1 LGDRKIQ
8 TRTQNKPPL
17 FAPSF
22 ASIVRIG
29 LILSAVFDLY
39 VFVYHQRV
47 LDNFTALGL
56 VSIPIADLMLV
67 ILFILIPRIA
77 APIVASSILTTTL
90 LVGDL
95 LTIRLG
101 STTSYISLS
110 LFGLVAFDALLITQF
125 LIGVASLLTTR
136 RSANVPIGTEED
148 IQKRE
153 KSGE

>member
-1 LGDRKIQ
+1 M
-8 TRTQNKPPL
+8 
-17 FAPSF
+17 
-22 ASIVRIG
+22 VRIG
-29 LILSAVFDLY
+29 LILSAVFGLY
-39 VFVYHQRV
+39 VFVSRKGV

-56 VSIPIADLMLV
+56 VTIPIADLMLV

-77 APIVASSILTTTL
+77 APIVASFILTTTL

-101 STTSYISLS
+101 STTSYVSVS

-125 LIGVASLLTTR
+125 LIGIVSLLTSR
-136 RSANVPIGTEED
+136 RSGIVPIENEEGV
-148 IQKRE
+148 QKGE